1 MYLVIYHGKT
11 WSACKSALKHAHA
24 SERKVKIYSVH
35 MCRYIF
41 LHDKTQTLLFFM
53 CWISFQ
59 VMLFSVY
66 MYIFIWNFRWMKS
79 FRFIIILENF
89 EKKKCIAIELK
100 FLYLILIK
108 VICDSVFLKISFT
121 SKFDIYK
128 VKEVL

>member
-1 MYLVIYHGKT
+1 
-11 WSACKSALKHAHA
+11 
-24 SERKVKIYSVH
+24 
-35 MCRYIF
+35 
-41 LHDKTQTLLFFM
+41 
-53 CWISFQ
+53 
-59 VMLFSVY
+59 MLFSVC

-121 SKFDIYK
+121 SEFEIYK